1 MMRKL
6 RNYFLTEYLLSFLV
20 SLGIFT
26 LAFSVGNIVKI
37 IDLILTKGIEPT
49 MVLKLFATMLP
60 FSLVYTIPIST
71 LMSAL
76 LVFGKASADNE
87 IIALKASGI
96 STKKLALPFLI
107 LGIIFSLLTYILMD
121 KLLPYTHY
129 KSREMIFNIGKKNP
143 TAYLEPGMFIK
154 SFQNHIIF
162 FYGMKKNILHN
173 VRIYVSEENKPLRT
187 IIAHKA
193 KIVQVTDTDVKLV
206 LYNGSSD
213 EIDPRKP
220 NKFYK
225 LNFKQY
231 TITLNLGDRK
241 WKTIDKKPEEY
252 TIKELKEN
260 INELKQKG
268 IDILPLLSE
277 LHKRYAQPFIC
288 LGFILIGVALGI
300 KTHRR
305 EKSVGY
311 GLGLIIVIL
320 YYVIFISCETL
331 ILDKKLPV
339 YIGHWIP
346 DIIVIAGG
354 LYFYSQMDKVK
365 K

>member
-6 RNYFLTEYLLSFLV
+6 RNYFLAEYLYSFLI

-37 IDLILTKGIEPT
+37 VDLIITKGIEPT
-49 MVLKLFATMLP
+49 MVFKLFMTMLP

-71 LMSAL
+71 LISAL

-87 IIALKASGI
+87 IVALKASGI
-96 STKKLALPFLI
+96 SAKKLSLPFMV
-107 LGIIFSLLTYILMD
+107 LGIIFSLITFILMD

-129 KSREMIFNIGKKNP
+129 KARETIFNIGKKNP
-143 TAYLEPGMFIK
+143 TAYLEPGTFIK
-154 SFQNHIIF
+154 SFKNHIIF
-162 FYGMKKNILHN
+162 FYGKKKNILYN
-173 VRIYVSEENKPLRT
+173 LRIYVSEEEKPLRT
-187 IIAHKA
+187 IIAEKA
-193 KIVQVTDTDVKLV
+193 KILEVTDSGIKLV

-213 EIDPRKP
+213 EIDPKKP

-231 TITLNLGDRK
+231 TVTLGLNIGSWSK
-241 WKTIDKKPEEY
+241 IDKKPEEY
-252 TIKELKEN
+252 TIRELKEN
-260 INELKQKG
+260 IRKLKRKG
-268 IDILPLLSE
+268 VDPLPLFSE

-288 LGFILIGVALGI
+288 FAFILIGMSLGI

-305 EKSVGY
+305 EKSAGY
-311 GLGLIIVIL
+311 GLGLLIVIF
-320 YYVIFISCETL
+320 YYVLFISCETL
-331 ILDKKLPV
+331 ILNRKLPV
-339 YIGHWIP
+339 NIGHWVPNFVIL
-346 DIIVIAGG
+346 IVGI
-354 LYFYSQMDKVK
+354 YFYLQMDKVK